1 MLERETY
8 YRKPFYSYKH
18 TKRHHKSYSLE
29 LGTLTP
35 THVLFTIPKRNQ
47 SLMRVYWY
55 FPKVDES
62 FSKSKI
68 RLLIERK
75 HVIKKQS
82 SYEEN

>member
-18 TKRHHKSYSLE
+18 TKRHHKSSSLE

-55 FPKVDES
+55 CPKVDES